1 MEEFR
6 ALQEDCF
13 FELCRK
19 YQLVDCG
26 RISAWNVN
34 KSNANNMENTAQLK
48 ALLLGAGF
56 SATTVESQYV
66 GFVYCG
72 SMGNEPCFIDPPPF
86 KKQRIIG
93 YSFLVFDDKNTG
105 RLRELLVRL
114 GRFYAQEKITYHN
127 AAANQFYMIRTRPN
141 KRGHIRQRHKIEFN
155 ASEFKN
161 NAEFLAKKTL
171 HFAMIEE
178 RIIQQY
184 HEYDDTL
191 LKYTSPHKQ
200 VLVNEFKRWQNK
212 SY

>member
-6 ALQEDCF
+6 VLQEDCF
-13 FELCRK
+13 FALCQK
-19 YQLVDCG
+19 YQNVDCG

-34 KSNANNMENTAQLK
+34 KANEANRENTAKLK

-56 SATTVESQYV
+56 SVTTVESQYYD
-66 GFVYCG
+66 FVY
-72 SMGNEPCFIDPPPF
+72 SAMTHEPCFVDPSFF
-86 KKQRIIG
+86 KKQLVMG
-93 YSFLVFDDKNTG
+93 YSFLVFDYKNTG

-114 GRFYAQEKITYHN
+114 GRFYSQEKITYHN

-141 KRGHIRQRHKIEFN
+141 KRGHLRQRHNIEFN

-178 RIIQQY
+178 KIIQQY

-191 LKYTSPHKQ
+191 LTYTSPHKQ
-200 VLVNEFKRWQNK
+200 VLVNEFKCWQHK
-212 SY
+212 SC